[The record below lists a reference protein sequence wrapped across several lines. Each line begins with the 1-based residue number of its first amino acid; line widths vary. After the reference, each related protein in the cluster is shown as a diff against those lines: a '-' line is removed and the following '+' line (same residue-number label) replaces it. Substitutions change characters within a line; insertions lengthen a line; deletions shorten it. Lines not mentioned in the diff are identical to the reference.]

1 MPIGYRRS
9 DVSVTDIRHDL
20 FVYETDAELA
30 AQIERYVVAGLEADE
45 AVTVVVSAGKQ
56 RLLREALGQAADFV
70 SFLGTGDVYT
80 RPEAAMATYEASV
93 RKSEEALDAGLR
105 VYGELPICETQ
116 AEWNRWMAYES
127 LADRVFAHRPVV
139 LMCGYDRRVVPEAVV
154 HQAWQT
160 HRVVHASVWQLSREY
175 EEPEVL
181 VPSLELPFEPL
192 PDLRSLPIGD
202 GRLEDRLADELIAE
216 RVPEGRARDLL
227 VAAREV
233 LINAERYGNGVS
245 AFRVGRVGE
254 RFVCEIKDA
263 GAGLDDPFAGYLP
276 PARQGRE
283 GAGLWIARQLTSRLE
298 LLSEPDGL
306 TVRLWI

>member
-20 FVYETDAELA
+20 FVYETDAEIA
-30 AQIERYVVAGLEADE
+30 AQVERFVVAGLETDE
-45 AVTVVVSAGKQ
+45 AVTVTVSQRKE
-56 RLLREALGQAADFV
+56 RLLREALGQAADSV
-70 SFLGTGDVYT
+70 SFLGTGDVYS
-80 RPEAAMATYEASV
+80 RPEAALATFEATL
-93 RKSEEALDAGLR
+93 RKSEEALDAGIR

-127 LADRVFAHRPVV
+127 LANRVFARRPVV
-139 LMCGYDRRVVPEAVV
+139 FMCGYDRRVVPEAVV

-160 HRVVHASVWQLSREY
+160 HRVVHAGVWQLSREY

-181 VPSLELPFEPL
+181 VPSLEPPFEPL
-192 PDLRSLPIGD
+192 PGLRSLPIGD
-202 GRLEDRLADELIAE
+202 GRLEDRLADALIANG
-216 RVPEGRARDLL
+216 VPEGRARDLL

-233 LINAERYGNGVS
+233 LINADLYGNGVR

-254 RFVCEIKDA
+254 RFVCEIADA
-263 GAGLDDPFAGYLP
+263 GEGFHDPFAGYLP
-276 PARQGRE
+276 PVLQARD
-283 GAGLWIARQLTSRLE
+283 GAGLWVARQLTSQLE
-298 LLSEPDGL
+298 LHSEPDGL

>member
-45 AVTVVVSAGKQ
+45 AVTVERQ
-56 RLLREALGQAADFV
+56 RGQAALLREALGPAADFV
-70 SFLGTGDVYT
+70 SFLGTDEVYT
-80 RPEAAMATYEASV
+80 RPEAAMATFEASV
-93 RKSEEALDAGLR
+93 RSRRRRSTPGFASTASFR
-105 VYGELPICETQ
+105 AAQTQ

-127 LADRVFAHRPVV
+127 LANRVFARRPVV
-139 LMCGYDRRVVPEAVV
+139 LMCGYDRRIVPEAVV
-154 HQAWQT
+154 HQAWQA

-181 VPSLELPFEPL
+181 VPSLEPPFEPI
-192 PDLRSLPIGD
+192 PGLRSLPIGD

-233 LINAERYGNGVS
+233 LTNAERYGNGVR
-245 AFRVGRVGE
+245 ALRVGRVGG
-254 RFVCEIKDA
+254 RFVCEVKDA

-276 PARQGRE
+276 PATAGRAKEQGS
-283 GAGLWIARQLTSRLE
+283 GSPAS
-298 LLSEPDGL
+298 
-306 TVRLWI
+306 

>member
-1 MPIGYRRS
+1 
-9 DVSVTDIRHDL
+9 
-20 FVYETDAELA
+20 
-30 AQIERYVVAGLEADE
+30 
-45 AVTVVVSAGKQ
+45 
-56 RLLREALGQAADFV
+56 
-70 SFLGTGDVYT
+70 
-80 RPEAAMATYEASV
+80 MATCEASV
-93 RKSEEALDAGLR
+93 RKSEEALDAGIR

-127 LADRVFAHRPVV
+127 LANRVFAHRPVV

-181 VPSLELPFEPL
+181 VPSLEPPFEPL
-192 PDLRSLPIGD
+192 PGLRSLPIGD

-233 LINAERYGNGVS
+233 LINAERYGNGVR

-276 PARQGRE
+276 PARQGARRSRALDRTAADVAARAALRARRADRQALDLTLGRRATD
-283 GAGLWIARQLTSRLE
+283 GAAR
-298 LLSEPDGL
+298 SESGSARDRSSGAPRRARRS
-306 TVRLWI
+306 TCRARRPRARRSA